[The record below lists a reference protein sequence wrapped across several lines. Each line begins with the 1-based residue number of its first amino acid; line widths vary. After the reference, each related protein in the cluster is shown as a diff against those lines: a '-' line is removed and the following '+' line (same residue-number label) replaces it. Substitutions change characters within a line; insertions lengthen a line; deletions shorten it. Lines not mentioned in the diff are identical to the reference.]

1 MALRWSAA
9 LAAALLFAACAKA
22 AAPHLDLDVRLDPET
37 RALHVVAELRD
48 AATRDIALHETF
60 RITAA
65 SADGTPLAL
74 GPGSVEQELRRWRI
88 AHPAKHLRITYEG
101 RLAPLAR
108 GADHRRVL
116 QALPPMA
123 SPEGSFLP
131 AASVWTPWPGAHFT
145 YRVRLSLPAGQRG
158 LVAGDLTQETVSAGA
173 GERSV
178 TTFEMRAPTDGIDLM
193 AGPYVVHERIVQRPD
208 ATPLRLR
215 TYFTPAL
222 DSVADGYLDDSQRYL
237 ERYSKRIGAYP
248 YASFSVVAS
257 PLPTGF
263 GMPTLTYIGEAV
275 LRLPFIRATS
285 LGHEVLHNWW
295 GNGVYVDPKGGNWAE
310 GLTTFMA
317 DYAYKEEASAE
328 AARAMRL
335 GWLRDFSALPA
346 DTTKPLT
353 AFRSRAHG
361 ADAATGY
368 GKAAM
373 VFVMLR
379 DLIGEAA
386 FDQGLRRFW
395 AKHRFRDAAWGDLRA
410 AFEAVSNRDLSTFF
424 AQWLERADAP
434 ALRLVSARAQGA
446 AVDVTLEQSKPPYG
460 LRVPLE
466 FQGDAG
472 STTRWVEVSKARET
486 VRVALETPPAS
497 VRFDPDLRLWRA
509 LDPDQLPPIL
519 RQWILARAPRVAV
532 LSDADDLRTAADQLA
547 KRFFEAPARRVD
559 VAETGDGPLLI
570 IGLHA
575 DVDAALSRLGLAK
588 RPAQLEG
595 RGSAQVWTI
604 PRKPGAT
611 PVAVVSVRDAAS
623 LAALHRPLPH
633 YGARSYLVFDGR
645 RAIARGVWPVRVQA
659 LLVQRSPGA
668 RQPAPAV
675 Q

>member
-1 MALRWSAA
+1 MALRSSAA
-9 LAAALLFAACAKA
+9 LVVALLFAACAKA
-22 AAPHLDLDVRLDPET
+22 ATPHLDLDVRLDPET

-60 RITAA
+60 RISAA

-74 GPGSVEQELRRWRI
+74 GPGSVERGLRSWRL
-88 AHPAKHLRITYEG
+88 AGPARRLRINYEG
-101 RLAPLAR
+101 WLAPLAR
-108 GADHRRVL
+108 AADHRRVL

-131 AASVWTPWPGAHFT
+131 AASAWTPWPGARFT

-158 LVAGDLTQETVSAGA
+158 LVAGDLTAETVSAGA
-173 GERSV
+173 AERSV
-178 TTFEMRAPTDGIDLM
+178 ATFEMRVPTDGIDLM
-193 AGPYVVHERIVQRPD
+193 AGPYRVTERLVQRPD
-208 ATPLRLR
+208 AAALRLR
-215 TYFTPAL
+215 TYFTPVIASL
-222 DSVADGYLDDSQRYL
+222 ADGYLDDSQRYI
-237 ERYSKRIGAYP
+237 ERYSKRIDPYP
-248 YASFSVVAS
+248 FASFSVVAS

-263 GMPTLTYIGEAV
+263 GMPTLTYIGAAV

-295 GNGVYVDPKGGNWAE
+295 GNGVYVDPKSGNWAE

-335 GWLRDFSALPA
+335 GWLRDFSALPPGA
-346 DTTKPLT
+346 AKPLS

-395 AKHRFRDAAWGDLRA
+395 TNHRFREASWNDLRG
-410 AFEAVSNRDLSTFF
+410 AFEAVSKRDLSTFF

-434 ALRLVSARAQGA
+434 APRLVAAHGQGTA
-446 AVDVTLEQSKPPYG
+446 IDVTLEQSKPPYV

-472 STTRWVEVSKARET
+472 PTTRWVEVSKARET
-486 VRVALETPPAS
+486 LRVSLETPPAS
-497 VRFDPDLRLWRA
+497 VRLDRDLRLWRA
-509 LDPDQLPPIL
+509 LDPDRLPPIL

-532 LSDADDLRTAADQLA
+532 LSQSDDLRAAADQLA
-547 KRFFEAPARRVD
+547 KRFFEAPARRVVLAD
-559 VAETGDGPLLI
+559 PGEGPLLI

-575 DVDAALSRLGLAK
+575 DIDVALSHLGLAR

-595 RGSAQVWTI
+595 RGSAQIWTVR
-604 PRKPGAT
+604 RKPGAT

-633 YGARSYLVFDGR
+633 YGARSYLAFDGR
-645 RAIARGVWPVRVQA
+645 RAIARGVWPTSVEAVP
-659 LLVQRSPGA
+659 VA
-668 RQPAPAV
+668 R
-675 Q
+675 